1 MSEQVRIIRVSHNDP
16 RVTALHAEKDAELE
30 PRYRAY
36 YAAHPEYQGRSDETL
51 DPETILTVL
60 LAVHGNTA
68 VGTVMLRALTDRL
81 EVKRLIVGK
90 KYRGRGIA
98 TALMQHIERDAAAR
112 GATELYLHTGSL
124 QQDAIALYEKTGW
137 HRLPHLFAPYK
148 DDGVSQCY
156 VKHSCHTKAMNINAA
171 PEEHTPEQK
180 AALERLSVAQENLV
194 KSREA
199 YEKAVEGLE
208 AIKAYNEAMKPLMAY
223 YDNGW
228 LADVTTTESIYE
240 RPEAAGEDEIWDMHG
255 GQYEL
260 MRELLA
266 LSSGFFTRVPGEEE
280 QEG

>member
-1 MSEQVRIIRVSHNDP
+1 
-16 RVTALHAEKDAELE
+16 
-30 PRYRAY
+30 
-36 YAAHPEYQGRSDETL
+36 
-51 DPETILTVL
+51 
-60 LAVHGNTA
+60 
-68 VGTVMLRALTDRL
+68 
-81 EVKRLIVGK
+81 
-90 KYRGRGIA
+90 
-98 TALMQHIERDAAAR
+98 MQHIERDAAAR
-112 GATELYLHTGSL
+112 GATKLYLHTGSL

-137 HRLPHLFAPYK
+137 LRLPQLFAPYK
-148 DDGVSQCY
+148 DDGTSQCY

-255 GQYEL
+255 GQFEL